1 MKSQYR
7 MLLGVFA
14 LLFAVGCLCSNTN
27 ISPSTP
33 STNAP
38 IATSSAPTANAPQPS
53 TNGSSSGLVTFVDQ
67 NNLLSFD
74 LPGDWTYE
82 HNELGDKV
90 YSDANAYSDTFTSPD
105 EIAKME
111 SLVIFANETVNN
123 SVSAGA
129 ALDLLHRYYSA
140 TGKVGDIRI
149 SSDQIM
155 QDGSERFEWTSKS
168 GGYSG
173 VSYFELRGN
182 NKKTW
187 LMLTAWWDDDSD
199 QATLDVINNAIAS
212 YAIPQ

>member
-1 MKSQYR
+1 
-7 MLLGVFA
+7 
-14 LLFAVGCLCSNTN
+14 VGCLCSNTN

-38 IATSSAPTANAPQPS
+38 IATSASAPTANAPQPS